1 MTGRQMVLQV
11 MVEPVPQGSMR
22 SIRTKHGKT
31 VTIHSA
37 GSRLAVYRA
46 AINEAARAKWKGGPS
61 AGPIKIGITFYF
73 LPPKKPRHKV
83 FPITRRVGDIDKLE
97 RAVLDALT
105 NVVYIDDSQVVK
117 VEKVKAYFRTPQV
130 LIDVEE
136 ID

>member
-1 MTGRQMVLQV
+1 MSSPCLPTCLPGETAARALTVACVTGAF
-11 MVEPVPQGSMR
+11 S
-22 SIRTKHGKT
+22 
-31 VTIHSA
+31 IHSA